1 MKKNEIIEKIKAY
14 NLALDNTY
22 HKNNEEFLLI
32 CSAVIVNEMA
42 FRNVRNIHFIDNTMW
57 IDKASIETE
66 DVKNISIHFTSIKY
80 DEKDIK
86 IKAKK
91 KFEFC
96 K

>member
-14 NLALDNTY
+14 NLALDDTY
-22 HKNNEEFLLI
+22 NKNNETFLLI
-32 CSAVIVNEMA
+32 CDAVIINEIT
-42 FRNVRNIHFIDNTMW
+42 FRNVRNIHFVGNTMW

-80 DEKDIK
+80 DEEDIK
-86 IKAKK
+86 INAKK
-91 KFEFC
+91 KFEFY

>member
-1 MKKNEIIEKIKAY
+1 MEKNEIIEKIKAY

-32 CSAVIVNEMA
+32 CSAVTVNEIT
-42 FRNVRNIHFIDNTMW
+42 FRYVKNIHFIDNVMW

-80 DEKDIK
+80 DKKDIK
-86 IKAKK
+86 INAKK
-91 KFEFC
+91 KFEFY